1 MSDAQKWK
9 EKFVAAQEIMKDAI
23 PEHNAQLQDSSKLFM
38 YSPFMPVGFSVDVLS
53 FRDCS
58 T

>member
-23 PEHNAQLQDSSKLFM
+23 PEHNAQLQDSSKLA
-38 YSPFMPVGFSVDVLS
+38 PHHQI
-53 FRDCS
+53 S
-58 T
+58 TI